1 MNYPLLIA
9 AIGTALL
16 PTLFL
21 VIVLW
26 TYRELFFG
34 KRCNRNDLTK

>member
-9 AIGTALL
+9 AVGTALL

-21 VIVLW
+21 AIVLR
-26 TYRELFFG
+26 THRELFFG
-34 KRCNRNDLTK
+34 KRGESNDLTK